1 MKKRKNERT
10 DEMEN
15 IRKKQEKGITLIAL
29 VVTIVVLLILAGVS
43 IAMLSGENGIIT
55 NAQKAKEET
64 KKSEATEELKLA
76 LNAMYMDYYLNDISG
91 TYRDY
96 ILDNPSEIERNLGN
110 GETVTVDKTAGTIK
124 YKGYTFVVGEDGLI
138 KIIDGIAI
146 NKGSITLQIVDGVGE
161 TETLTETISP
171 DNASNKKVTWS
182 SDKTSI
188 AKVDESGK
196 ITAKALGNTEI
207 IISTTDGSN
216 ISKEMK
222 VTVVDEGI
230 VLNED
235 TEYKITEEDNITY
248 IENIKLQKE
257 NNRIKKLT
265 KKEFISNF
273 KVFNA
278 KIYEKDEKDG
288 ETEVVDDNSVIK
300 TGMIVKA
307 GDIK

>member
-1 MKKRKNERT
+1 VLVTNL
-10 DEMEN
+10 
-15 IRKKQEKGITLIAL
+15 TL
-29 VVTIVVLLILAGVS
+29 
-43 IAMLSGENGIIT
+43 
-55 NAQKAKEET
+55 KEE
-64 KKSEATEELKLA
+64 
-76 LNAMYMDYYLNDISG
+76 
-91 TYRDY
+91 
-96 ILDNPSEIERNLGN
+96 EI
-110 GETVTVDKTAGTIK
+110 
-124 YKGYTFVVGEDGLI
+124 
-138 KIIDGIAI
+138 
-146 NKGSITLQIVDGVGE
+146 
-161 TETLTETISP
+161 TISK
-171 DNASNKKVTWS
+171 DNTYEIKTTVNNDATNKELSYKSNNESIVT
-182 SDKTSI
+182 
-188 AKVDESGK
+188 VDESGK